1 MDRGFFDRI
10 KPEMSNKIKDHLI
23 GLLINRLDNMN
34 EAIMRISKLM
44 RA

>member
-1 MDRGFFDRI
+1 
-10 KPEMSNKIKDHLI
+10 MSNKIKDYLI
-23 GLLINRLDNMN
+23 ELLINRLDNMN